1 MESGPVEWPGRLER
15 GLVRKVASFPE
26 APCGESLVNTILTV
40 VNIGSSLGGLSPG
53 RGIFAPGRLRV
64 DASRSSFLHWPRP
77 RCTPCRSLRVSLLPQ
92 PRSLIALLCALAAL
106 ALPTHALGS
115 ERMYMGAAED
125 EGRNADPA
133 VAMAK
138 MQLAKAA
145 GFDTIRITAIWE
157 PGQIAVPAG
166 QLAALQAIA
175 AAGDFLGIRVVT
187 TVMNFGSRTTPL
199 TAAARTQFARFAA
212 DMVRRVPSIREYIVG
227 NEPNLNRYWLP
238 QFGPYGEDAAAT
250 AYVKLL
256 ARTYD
261 AMKAADKGVFVIGGS
276 VSPRGIDRPG
286 TGRDTH
292 SPTAFITDMGTA
304 YRALKRNRPIM
315 DGFSFHPYGESS
327 STPPTFA
334 HAAGTSLGLAD
345 YDKLV
350 GLLGSAFDGTKQLG
364 SQLPIVYDEYGV
376 DSQIP
381 DGKRTFYGGKEP
393 ATTKPVSEGVQAAYY
408 REALELAACQPTVR
422 GFLIFHVTDE
432 TDYNRWQS
440 GVYYAD
446 GTPKSSRA
454 FVKQTMAEIRA
465 GAVDC
470 GEPPVAG
477 SKEGWDLATPAE
489 IAAAEKGSAIVG
501 GWVFVDA
508 SG

>member
-1 MESGPVEWPGRLER
+1 
-15 GLVRKVASFPE
+15 
-26 APCGESLVNTILTV
+26 
-40 VNIGSSLGGLSPG
+40 
-53 RGIFAPGRLRV
+53 
-64 DASRSSFLHWPRP
+64 
-77 RCTPCRSLRVSLLPQ
+77 
-92 PRSLIALLCALAAL
+92 
-106 ALPTHALGS
+106 
-115 ERMYMGAAED
+115 
-125 EGRNADPA
+125 
-133 VAMAK
+133 
-138 MQLAKAA
+138 
-145 GFDTIRITAIWE
+145 
-157 PGQIAVPAG
+157 
-166 QLAALQAIA
+166 
-175 AAGDFLGIRVVT
+175 
-187 TVMNFGSRTTPL
+187 
-199 TAAARTQFARFAA
+199 
-212 DMVRRVPSIREYIVG
+212 
-227 NEPNLNRYWLP
+227 
-238 QFGPYGEDAAAT
+238 
-250 AYVKLL
+250 
-256 ARTYD
+256 
-261 AMKAADKGVFVIGGS
+261 MKAADKGVFIIGGS
-276 VSPRGIDRPG
+276 VAPRGIDRPG

-381 DGKRTFYGGKEP
+381 AGKRTFYGGKEP
-393 ATTKPVSEGVQAAYY
+393 ATTKPVNEGVQAAYY
-408 REALELAACQPTVR
+408 REALQLAACQPTVR

-446 GTPKSSRA
+446 GTPKSSLL
-454 FVKQTMAEIRA
+454 FVKQTMAQIRA

-477 SKEGWDLATPAE
+477 SKEGWDVATPAE

>member
-1 MESGPVEWPGRLER
+1 
-15 GLVRKVASFPE
+15 
-26 APCGESLVNTILTV
+26 
-40 VNIGSSLGGLSPG
+40 
-53 RGIFAPGRLRV
+53 
-64 DASRSSFLHWPRP
+64 
-77 RCTPCRSLRVSLLPQ
+77 LPKL
-92 PRSLIALLCALAAL
+92 RSLIAFVCLLTALLVPARGVA
-106 ALPTHALGS
+106 S
-115 ERMYMGAAED
+115 DRMYMGAAED

-145 GFDTIRITAIWE
+145 GFDTIRITAIWK
-157 PGQIAVPAG
+157 PGESTVPADE
-166 QLAALQAIA
+166 LAALQSIG
-175 AAGDFLGIRVVT
+175 AAGEFLDIRIVAT
-187 TVMNFGSRTTPL
+187 IMNFGSSTTPL
-199 TAAARTQFARFAA
+199 TATARTEFARFAA
-212 DMVRRVPSIREYIVG
+212 DLVRQVPGIREYIIG

-238 QFGPYGEDAAAT
+238 QFGSAGEDVAAA
-250 AYVKLL
+250 AYVQLL

-261 AMKAADKGVFVIGGS
+261 AMKAVDKGVFVNGGS

-292 SPTAFITDMGTA
+292 SPTTFIRDMGTA
-304 YRALKRNRPIM
+304 YRAMSRKRPIM
-315 DGFSFHPYGESS
+315 DGFAFHPYGENS

-334 HAAGTSLGLAD
+334 HASGTSLGLAD

-350 GLLGSAFDGTKQLG
+350 TLLGQAFDGTAQQG
-364 SQLPIVYDEYGV
+364 STLPIVYDEYGV

-381 DGKRTFYGGKEP
+381 DGKRRFYKGREP
-393 ATTKPVSEGVQAAYY
+393 ATTKPVTESVQASYY
-408 REALELAACQPTVR
+408 HEALQMAACQPTVR

-446 GTPKSSRA
+446 GTPKSSRP
-454 FVKQTMAEIRA
+454 FVKQTMSQIRS

-470 GEPPVAG
+470 GEPPVGTAND
-477 SKEGWDLATPAE
+477 GWSLATPAE
-489 IAAAEKGSAIVG
+489 IAAAEKGSRAVG
-501 GWVFVDA
+501 NWVLVSS

>member
-1 MESGPVEWPGRLER
+1 MSKPRL
-15 GLVRKVASFPE
+15 
-26 APCGESLVNTILTV
+26 
-40 VNIGSSLGGLSPG
+40 
-53 RGIFAPGRLRV
+53 
-64 DASRSSFLHWPRP
+64 
-77 RCTPCRSLRVSLLPQ
+77 
-92 PRSLIALLCALAAL
+92 LIALACALAAL
-106 ALPTHALGS
+106 VGPAQAIGND
-115 ERMYMGAAED
+115 RMYMGAAED
-125 EGRNADPA
+125 EGRNSDPQ

-145 GFDTIRITAIWE
+145 GFDTIRITAVWE
-157 PGQIAVPAG
+157 PGQSAVPAD

-175 AAGDFLGIRVVT
+175 DAGAFLDMRVVA

-212 DMVRRVPSIREYIVG
+212 DIVRRVPLIREYIVG

-238 QFGPYGEDAAAT
+238 QFGPNGEDVAAT
-250 AYVKLL
+250 AYTQLL

-261 AMKAADKGVFVIGGS
+261 AMKAVDKNVFINGGS
-276 VSPRGIDRPG
+276 LAPRGIDRPG

-292 SPTAFITDMGTA
+292 SPTAFITDMGTT
-304 YRALKRNRPIM
+304 YRAMNRNRPIM
-315 DGFSFHPYGESS
+315 DGLSFHPYGENS
-327 STPPTFA
+327 STPPTYA
-334 HAAGTSLGLAD
+334 HLNGTSLGLAD
-345 YDKLV
+345 YDTLV
-350 GLLGSAFDGTKQLG
+350 SLLGTAFDGTAQLG
-364 SQLPIVYDEYGV
+364 SMLPIVYDEYGV

-381 DGKRTFYGGKEP
+381 DGKRRFYGGREP

-408 REALELAACQPTVR
+408 REALQMAACQPTVR

-454 FVKQTMAEIRA
+454 FVKQAMAEIRS
-465 GAVDC
+465 GAIVC
-470 GEPPVAG
+470 GELQPIG
-477 SKEGWDLATPAE
+477 TDTGGWSLATKAE
-489 IAAAEKGSAIVG
+489 IAALEAGSATVG
-501 GWVFVDA
+501 GWALVAA